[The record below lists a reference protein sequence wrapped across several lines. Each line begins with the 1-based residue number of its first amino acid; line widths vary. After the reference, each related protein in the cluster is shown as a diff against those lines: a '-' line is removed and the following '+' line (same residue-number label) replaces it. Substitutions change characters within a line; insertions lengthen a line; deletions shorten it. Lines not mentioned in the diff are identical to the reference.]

1 MKKIIAILLLITV
14 ILGFSVPALAYNP
27 TGSICTTGG
36 TNSSVCSPQNK
47 SPIAG
52 KNGVLKDAIEI
63 LSVVTAI
70 VSVFMMVIGGV
81 TYVTSGG
88 ESQRTNSAKNT
99 ILYAMI
105 GLVVVAISQVLVHFV
120 IGHL

>member
-1 MKKIIAILLLITV
+1 MRKIAAILLLATTF
-14 ILGFSVPALAYNP
+14 LSVSSPALAYNP

-52 KNGVLKDAIEI
+52 KNGVLKDAIDI
-63 LSVVTAI
+63 LSIVTAI
-70 VSVFMMVIGGV
+70 VSVFMMVIGAV
-81 TYVTSGG
+81 MYVTSGG

-99 ILYAMI
+99 ILYAVI
-105 GLVVVAISQVLVHFV
+105 GLVVVAIAQVLVHFV
-120 IGHL
+120 IGNL